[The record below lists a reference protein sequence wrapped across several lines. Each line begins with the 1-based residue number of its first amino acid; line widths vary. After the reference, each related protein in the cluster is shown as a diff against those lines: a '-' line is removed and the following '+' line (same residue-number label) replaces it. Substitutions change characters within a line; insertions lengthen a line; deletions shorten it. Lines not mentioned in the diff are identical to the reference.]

1 MSSSVFV
8 RLRKVVVDQLGV
20 DEDDVTPEASFGDD
34 LNAGQ
39 DEVLDLVTA
48 LEEEFGIEFPPGEAA
63 RLFTREESTVKGA
76 LEYLEEMLE

>member
-1 MSSSVFV
+1 MSPSVFV
-8 RLRKVVVDQLGV
+8 RLRRVVVDQLGV

-63 RLFTREESTVKGA
+63 RIFTREDATVKGA
-76 LEYLEEMLE
+76 LEYLEELLD